1 VKKYS
6 LLPILLALFY
16 LASAAPLPAQS
27 APDAAVQAR
36 LEQELKT
43 IETKIADFEQ
53 QLAATKGEKN
63 TLTNKIKQL
72 KKEQATLQ
80 LKIKEMAVKLK
91 NLQIKLIKTE
101 ETIAVTKQ
109 KRDRLKNELAQL
121 VRLLQQ
127 KDQELFL
134 FSITARGGL
143 SNVFTQIKN
152 YELLSLDINSLVQ
165 QTKAA
170 ERALD
175 EQHAQYADQKDDT
188 QKLLTITSLQQNAL
202 NGKLNE
208 QSDLLK
214 VTQGQ
219 ETAYQNM
226 LQNNKRR
233 AAQIRSRIY
242 ELLGVA
248 AQINFGQAV
257 SIAQGASAQTGVPPA
272 FLLAILT
279 QESNLGKNVGTCN
292 RPGDPPEKGWKVIMK
307 PDRDQEPF
315 LAVMKELGRDPD
327 VTPVSCPMHDKKGKQ
342 IGWGG
347 AMGPAQFIPST
358 WVRYKNKAAAL
369 TGKNQADPWDI
380 RDAFAAAALLLKA
393 NGADA
398 TKDGQW
404 KAAMRYFSGGVNKR
418 YRFYG
423 DNVLTL
429 TAKYEQDIK
438 DLSN

>member
-1 VKKYS
+1 
-6 LLPILLALFY
+6 
-16 LASAAPLPAQS
+16 
-27 APDAAVQAR
+27 
-36 LEQELKT
+36 
-43 IETKIADFEQ
+43 
-53 QLAATKGEKN
+53 
-63 TLTNKIKQL
+63 
-72 KKEQATLQ
+72 
-80 LKIKEMAVKLK
+80 MAVKLK
-91 NLQIKLIKTE
+91 NLKIKLIKTE

-152 YELLSLDINSLVQ
+152 YELLSLDINSLVKK
-165 QTKAA
+165 TKAA

-292 RPGDPPEKGWKVIMK
+292 RPGDPPEKGW
-307 PDRDQEPF
+307 
-315 LAVMKELGRDPD
+315 
-327 VTPVSCPMHDKKGKQ
+327 
-342 IGWGG
+342 
-347 AMGPAQFIPST
+347 
-358 WVRYKNKAAAL
+358 
-369 TGKNQADPWDI
+369 
-380 RDAFAAAALLLKA
+380 
-393 NGADA
+393 
-398 TKDGQW
+398 
-404 KAAMRYFSGGVNKR
+404 
-418 YRFYG
+418 
-423 DNVLTL
+423 
-429 TAKYEQDIK
+429 
-438 DLSN
+438 